1 MIVEMENWFEKYERK
16 KDEKR
21 EKELNYLLNELLLQ
35 YDTARNNKELIKIL
49 EKIIEIYDTM
59 KTELLEY
66 DAKDYLDKKKQ
77 LANLRYEKLQEEHR
91 NSDEFQSWNEYREEE
106 EKEDERDLR

>member
-59 KTELLEY
+59 KTEL
-66 DAKDYLDKKKQ
+66 
-77 LANLRYEKLQEEHR
+77 ANLRYEKLQEEHR

-106 EKEDERDLR
+106 EKEDEKDLR

>member
-16 KDEKR
+16 KEEAR
-21 EKELNYLLNELLLQ
+21 ERELNYLLNELLEQ
-35 YDTARNNKELIKIL
+35 YDRAKDIKETIKIL
-49 EKIIEIYDTM
+49 EKIIEIYETM
-59 KTELLEY
+59 KIELLEY
-66 DAKDYLDKKKQ
+66 DTKDYLDKKKQ

-106 EKEDERDLR
+106 EKEDERELM

>member
-1 MIVEMENWFEKYERK
+1 MENWFEKYERK

-49 EKIIEIYDTM
+49 DTM